1 MFELSEAFNALTL
14 RNACIL
20 FILEK
25 FDQLSVMP
33 WYVLDF
39 SILNYIIFMG
49 SMDGES
55 SWTSFYVI
63 YLVCELV
70 KHVIQ
75 LEVKISKNDIYELI
89 KNVDFLLYVYLCDVI
104 SYAGIHIWFNV
115 YYLKL
120 VVTL

>member
-1 MFELSEAFNALTL
+1 MESVSLMFELSEAFNALTL

-49 SMDGES
+49 FWCMGNQAWMS
-55 SWTSFYVI
+55 YLI
-63 YLVCELV
+63 YLM
-70 KHVIQ
+70 
-75 LEVKISKNDIYELI
+75 
-89 KNVDFLLYVYLCDVI
+89 
-104 SYAGIHIWFNV
+104 
-115 YYLKL
+115 
-120 VVTL
+120 